1 METNTLKGSI
11 SDKMQNWIIILFI
24 ILISFIGLSL
34 ELICIYALPDK
45 SVKPLEGSIFFA
57 CTSVIIIGL
66 LFYLLKREK
75 INIIQNVKEVEFN
88 TIPIV
93 IRESISDKIIKW
105 LVTILSVFFVF
116 MSFTIASICIYTLP
130 DKTVQPLAGMV
141 YFFSGAVVL
150 GIFIFVVWK
159 NWASKKP

>member
-11 SDKMQNWIIILFI
+11 SNKTQNWIIILFI
-24 ILISFIGLSL
+24 ILISLIGLSL
-34 ELICIYALPDK
+34 ALICIYALPDK

-57 CTSVIIIGL
+57 CTSFIIIGL
-66 LFYLLKREK
+66 LFYLFKREK
-75 INIIQNVKEVEFN
+75 MNIMQNVKEVEFN
-88 TIPIV
+88 TMPII

-105 LVTILSVFFVF
+105 LVTILSAFFVF
-116 MSFTIASICIYTLP
+116 WSFPIALICIYALP

-141 YFFSGAVVL
+141 FFFSGAVVL

>member
-34 ELICIYALPDK
+34 ALICIYALPDK